1 MVSADLSSPPC
12 RRVSIPSVFAPQ
24 AGRDGAGTNPIGP
37 GVPRA
42 GEITA
47 WRDGAG
53 TDAIGP
59 GVPRAGE
66 ITAWDRSRTTV
77 ARPSSCFAGTK
88 FYGDR
93 PRAGDE
99 DFGTEPFC
107 TEVSTATNCVEM
119 LEFTHF
125 MRVEVR
131 FTQ

>member
-24 AGRDGAGTNPIGP
+24 AGRDGAGTDPI
-37 GVPRA
+37 
-42 GEITA
+42 
-47 WRDGAG
+47 D
-53 TDAIGP
+53 P

-66 ITAWDRSRTTV
+66 ITAWDRSRTAV